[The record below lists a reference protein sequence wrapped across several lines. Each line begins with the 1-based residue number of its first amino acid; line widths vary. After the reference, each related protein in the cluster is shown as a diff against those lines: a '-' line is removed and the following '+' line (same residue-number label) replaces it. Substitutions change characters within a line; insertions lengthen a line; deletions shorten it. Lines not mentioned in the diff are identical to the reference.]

1 MYLNLFCTCIY
12 IFTCCLYIHK
22 FIYSYVVICICTFII
37 IQRHV
42 MESLSVF
49 HSALQGLEFAKE
61 VKERTPT
68 SRVLLSQLREAT
80 EAFHLLQININ
91 NFI

>member
-1 MYLNLFCTCIY
+1 
-12 IFTCCLYIHK
+12 
-22 FIYSYVVICICTFII
+22 
-37 IQRHV
+37 
-42 MESLSVF
+42 MESLSIF
-49 HSALQGLEFAKE
+49 HGALQGLEFAEE